1 MPTFVAPVLRL
12 AFAVFAIGFITT
24 QCRKPAW
31 WPGRLFLGIMNR
43 SHRSVT
49 TWGLEHLAIAKDSTL
64 LDVGCGGGRTIH
76 TLATIADEGT
86 VYGIDYS
93 AASVAASTR
102 TNAAEIQAGR
112 VDVRLGTVSHLP
124 YRDEMFDAVTA
135 IETFYYWPNP
145 VADLREIIRVLKPG
159 GQLLIVA
166 ETYKGRRFD
175 SLYRPAMMLL
185 RATYLTP
192 DEHRELLTS
201 AGFSAV
207 EVFEEP
213 NKGWLCA
220 VGRKPAV
227 PASGPSPGER
237 HGV

>member
-1 MPTFVAPVLRL
+1 MLTFVAPVLNF
-12 AFAVFAIGFITT
+12 AFAVVAVGLVTR

-49 TWGLEHLAIAKDSTL
+49 AWGLEHLTIAKDATL

-76 TLATIADEGT
+76 TLATMASERT

-93 AASVAASTR
+93 SASVAASAR
-102 TNAAEIQAGR
+102 TNTAEIRVGR
-112 VDVRLGTVSHLP
+112 VDVRQGTVSHLP
-124 YRDEMFDAVTA
+124 YRDGMFDVVTA
-135 IETFYYWPNP
+135 IETLYYWPDP
-145 VADLREIIRVLKPG
+145 VADLREVGRVLKPG

-175 SLYRPAMMLL
+175 SFYRPAMMLL

-192 DEHRELLTS
+192 DEHRELLIS
-201 AGFSAV
+201 AGFSPV
-207 EVFEEP
+207 EIFEEP
-213 NKGWLCA
+213 KKGWLCA
-220 VGRKPAV
+220 VGRKIAAV
-227 PASGPSPGER
+227 PQ
-237 HGV
+237 

>member
-1 MPTFVAPVLRL
+1 MGAFVAPILRVAL
-12 AFAVFAIGFITT
+12 VVVGLGLLTS

-43 SHRSVT
+43 SHQSVT
-49 TWGLEHLAIAKDSTL
+49 AWGLAHLAIAKDSTL

-76 TLATIADEGT
+76 TLASVASEGT

-93 AASVAASTR
+93 SASVAASAR
-102 TNAAEIQAGR
+102 TNAAEIRAGR
-112 VDVRLGTVSHLP
+112 VDVRQGTVSHLP
-124 YRDEMFDAVTA
+124 YRDGMFDIVTA

-145 VADLREIIRVLKPG
+145 VADLQEIIRVLKPG

-175 SLYRPAMMLL
+175 SLYRPVMMLL

-201 AGFSAV
+201 AGFFPV
-207 EVFEEP
+207 EIFEEP
-213 NKGWLCA
+213 NKGWLSA
-220 VGRKPAV
+220 VGRKPGIGAI
-227 PASGPSPGER
+227 R
-237 HGV
+237 Q